1 MIKSMT
7 GYGKAEVALDDF
19 IFNVDIKTLNSRYRD
34 IIVRLPQDIQALEME
49 IRSWISSRIGRG
61 RVELY
66 IRIEGIFEKS
76 HYDLVL
82 NEPLAR
88 AYMDIF
94 DRLAKL
100 LSIDS
105 NVNVDTFCNLR
116 DVIVQRPKEL
126 DMEKVRSILKETID
140 NALSSVQDM
149 RRQEGEVLEKDIEKR
164 LETVEERLNRIKE
177 RAPMLVESYRN
188 RLKENVAK
196 LLKGTD
202 IHVNGERL
210 EQELAIFADKSD
222 ITEEMVRL
230 ESHLM
235 QFRRYMQD
243 DEPVGRRLDF
253 LVQEINRE
261 VNTIGAKALDPL
273 ISTMIVDIK
282 GEIEKIR
289 EQVQNIE

>member
-7 GYGKAEVALDDF
+7 GYGKAEVALDDL
-19 IFNVDIKTLNSRYRD
+19 IFNVEIKTLNSRYRD
-34 IIVRLPQDIQALEME
+34 IIVRLPQDIQQLEME

-66 IRIEGIFEKS
+66 IRVEGIFEKS
-76 HYDLVL
+76 HYELVL
-82 NEPLAR
+82 NEPLAKT
-88 AYMDIF
+88 YMDIF
-94 DRLAKL
+94 DRLSKL

-177 RAPMLVESYRN
+177 KAPMLVESYRD
-188 RLKENVAK
+188 RLKENVGK

-210 EQELAIFADKSD
+210 EQELALFADKSD
-222 ITEEMVRL
+222 ITEEIVRL